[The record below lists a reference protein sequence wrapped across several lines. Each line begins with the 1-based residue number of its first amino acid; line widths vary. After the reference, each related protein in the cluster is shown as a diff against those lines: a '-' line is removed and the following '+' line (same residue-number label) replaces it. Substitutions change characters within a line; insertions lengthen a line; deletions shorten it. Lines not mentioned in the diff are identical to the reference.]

1 MDDPLGPPQKLS
13 RDLRSGQILVSKN
26 IDASSDVMM
35 IGISAVVGGIIIFST
50 SGEILAIAG
59 PAGVLTAFAVV
70 GVITIS
76 VMEGLSEMIE
86 LWPVSNAMME
96 FVRAFIDED
105 LATVVGIAYWYSY
118 ASLFATLIIAA
129 AEFTGYWDLA
139 QVWQSFLIFVLCPVI
154 LLALNC
160 AGVKIFGYIEC
171 VGGAIKTV
179 FVIGSIILLF
189 VLAGQ
194 DFEAGFQSVQGVAE
208 NSASA
213 VCIAIPVVVYGFMGV
228 EVIAVT
234 AFEARNPKALRFPAK
249 WIAYFCFLLE
259 FFLVLGEV
267 LTVHWKDPAL
277 HQLDQ
282 RDGTADQSQHGYVAI
297 FVLAPLN
304 ARIQNL
310 PGFFALRRLEDTLRA
325 NKRDTIEP
333 RCLADEM
340 VISARDDDTT
350 DFCSW
355 LGLGSIRF
363 GILLAAVSTL
373 QAWIQ
378 YTILW
383 ASQCLA
389 FIRYRKW
396 LDIHHQNLTGPHV
409 GYNRRRRM
417 ERTDQFSSLLSYFQP
432 AVAWLGL
439 VGCLSIVLVFNS
451 ASWWNGDLT
460 AKKVLVAY
468 TAVSQEGDD

>member
-13 RDLRSGQILVSKN
+13 RDLRSGQIL
-26 IDASSDVMM
+26 M

-129 AEFTGYWDLA
+129 AEFAGYWDLA

-194 DFEAGFQSVQGVAE
+194 
-208 NSASA
+208 
-213 VCIAIPVVVYGFMGV
+213 
-228 EVIAVT
+228 
-234 AFEARNPKALRFPAK
+234 
-249 WIAYFCFLLE
+249 
-259 FFLVLGEV
+259 
-267 LTVHWKDPAL
+267 
-277 HQLDQ
+277 
-282 RDGTADQSQHGYVAI
+282 
-297 FVLAPLN
+297 
-304 ARIQNL
+304 
-310 PGFFALRRLEDTLRA
+310 
-325 NKRDTIEP
+325 
-333 RCLADEM
+333 
-340 VISARDDDTT
+340 
-350 DFCSW
+350 
-355 LGLGSIRF
+355 
-363 GILLAAVSTL
+363 
-373 QAWIQ
+373 
-378 YTILW
+378 
-383 ASQCLA
+383 
-389 FIRYRKW
+389 
-396 LDIHHQNLTGPHV
+396 
-409 GYNRRRRM
+409 
-417 ERTDQFSSLLSYFQP
+417 
-432 AVAWLGL
+432 
-439 VGCLSIVLVFNS
+439 
-451 ASWWNGDLT
+451 
-460 AKKVLVAY
+460 
-468 TAVSQEGDD
+468 